1 MRLEGL
7 APTYSVASALG
18 ESDSIKNQRVSTKFS
33 RRLLPTSTFSMPG
46 LALLVLW
53 PLKILAP
60 ENMYFDGKVQE
71 QQSVGEINYS
81 EEVGFS
87 GSTSTEE
94 DHQLAL

>member
-60 ENMYFDGKVQE
+60 EYVFWRQGARTAA
-71 QQSVGEINYS
+71 VGEINYS

>member
-7 APTYSVASALG
+7 APTYSVATALG

-53 PLKILAP
+53 PLKILAL
-60 ENMYFDGKVQE
+60 EYVFWRQGARE
-71 QQSVGEINYS
+71 AVGEINYS